1 MAVREW
7 TGCSIDAAWGAE
19 LGEST
24 LVDRSQ
30 KKTEFTDVRQEK
42 VPVLPAPRARGGAAR
57 LRRFADAGRDAGFP
71 HGGSLWIR
79 LRFGFSAS
87 MA

>member
-1 MAVREW
+1 VREW
-7 TGCSIDAAWGAE
+7 TGCCIAAAWGGGE

-24 LVDRSQ
+24 NADINQ
-30 KKTEFTDVRQEK
+30 KKNRVDVCQEK

-57 LRRFADAGRDAGFP
+57 LRRIADAGRDAGFP